1 MSSNHSNE
9 ANNNSW
15 TPLFDRFN
23 QAIRAEADTLLKHI
37 ADSQTNLTNERDS
50 LRKEIELLRK
60 EKNEMTQLLKKYD
73 QIVTLNI
80 GGQLF
85 STTIE
90 TLTREECLF
99 TKMFSGRFDL
109 RDHQVAT
116 FIDRDPTHF
125 RYQSLCRKKKLH
137 ETLI

>member
-1 MSSNHSNE
+1 MSSNHFNESSND
-9 ANNNSW
+9 AWS
-15 TPLFDRFN
+15 PLFDRFN
-23 QAIRAEADTLLKHI
+23 QTIRAEADILFKHI
-37 ADSQTNLTNERDS
+37 ADSQTNLINERDS
-50 LRKEIELLRK
+50 LLKEIQFLRK
-60 EKNEMTQLLKKYD
+60 EKAEMTQLLKKYD

-90 TLTREECLF
+90 TVTKEECLF

-109 RDHQVAT
+109 RDHQGAT

-125 RYQSLCRKKKLH
+125 RYKLH
-137 ETLI
+137 ETINLN